1 MADPKFVIR
10 QNRLTRRWRVLLV
23 GRNSEILST
32 SETLN
37 SVDAVNTNV
46 QAQIDAIPAV
56 TRVVWPE

>member
-37 SVDAVNTNV
+37 SVDAVNGNV
-46 QAQIDAIPAV
+46 QAQLDAIPQV
-56 TRVVWPE
+56 KRVVWPE

>member
-23 GRNSEILST
+23 GRNSEILSA

-46 QAQIDAIPAV
+46 QAQLDAIGQV
-56 TRVVWPE
+56 KRVVWPS